1 MMKTKTFDLYDILTS
16 DSVPFTSIFW
26 DCPLCY
32 RTASIRKNDAEYSI
46 SFMPTST
53 NYDLGIVR
61 GNALIVVILT
71 CPSCN
76 KKIVQVGNYSNFKKN
91 IPNRSYD
98 PIYYEMDE
106 HSQCI
111 EEAFVYPFDCRFG
124 DIKTFSHVPELLVND
139 YEEVAKLV
147 HLSPNA
153 AVAFGRRCIERLIL
167 HKWPEVRD
175 TRQDRKVPR
184 LSEMIAWL
192 RSEHPEVNST
202 TLDAIKVLGDKAI
215 HIFDAE
221 NDVAFTYDEAVL
233 VKQVIEDFL
242 IKFFEEEE
250 EKNIRERELQK
261 LTAEVKEKAKA
272 MESLG

>member
-1 MMKTKTFDLYDILTS
+1 MTKAKTFDLYKTLSEDTA
-16 DSVPFTSIFW
+16 PAIFW
-26 DCPLCY
+26 ECPLCH
-32 RTASIRKNDAEYSI
+32 RGATIRKGDAEYLI
-46 SFMPTST
+46 SFTT
-53 NYDLGIVR
+53 TGVDVNLDYER
-61 GNALIVVILT
+61 GDGLVVVILT

-76 KKIVQVGNYSNFKKN
+76 KKIVEVGSYSNCKKI
-91 IPNRSYD
+91 IPTRDYD
-98 PIYYEMDE
+98 PRYYELDQNSM
-106 HSQCI
+106 CL
-111 EEAFVYPFDCRFG
+111 EEALVYPLDCRFG
-124 DIKTFSHVPELLVND
+124 DIKNFVHVPELLVKD

-147 HLSPNA
+147 QLSPNA

-175 TRQDRKVPR
+175 TRKDRKVPH

-192 RSEHPEVNST
+192 KREHPEVNST

-250 EKNIRERELQK
+250 EKNIRERELQR
-261 LTAEVKEKAKA
+261 LTAEVKEKARV

>member
-1 MMKTKTFDLYDILTS
+1 MMKAKTLDLYFALSADFATR
-16 DSVPFTSIFW
+16 VFW
-26 DCPLCY
+26 DCPLCH
-32 RTASIRKNDAEYSI
+32 RTAIIRKNDAEYSI
-46 SFMPTST
+46 SFTPTSD
-53 NYDLGIVR
+53 NNDLGIER
-61 GNALIVVILT
+61 GDALITVILT

-76 KKIVQVGNYSNFKKN
+76 KKIVQVGNYSNFKK
-91 IPNRSYD
+91 IISNRSFDPDYYD
-98 PIYYEMDE
+98 SDE
-106 HSQCI
+106 NSMCV
-111 EEAFVYPFDCRFG
+111 EEAFVYPLDCRFG
-124 DIKTFSHVPELLVND
+124 DIKSFSHVPESLVDD

-147 HLSPNA
+147 QLSPNA

-175 TRQDRKVPR
+175 TRKDRKVPH

-192 RSEHPEVNST
+192 KREHPEVNST

-261 LTAEVKEKAKA
+261 LTAEVKEKARA

>member
-1 MMKTKTFDLYDILTS
+1 MYLPI
-16 DSVPFTSIFW
+16 
-26 DCPLCY
+26 
-32 RTASIRKNDAEYSI
+32 E
-46 SFMPTST
+46 
-53 NYDLGIVR
+53 R
-61 GNALIVVILT
+61 GNALVVVTLI
-71 CPSCN
+71 CPSCK
-76 KKIVQVGNYSNFKKN
+76 KKIVQVGNYSNFMRKLQKRN
-91 IPNRSYD
+91 LD
-98 PIYYEMDE
+98 PIYYNMDE
-106 HSQCI
+106 HSLCI
-111 EEAFVYPFDCRFG
+111 EEAFVYPIDCRFG
-124 DIKTFSHVPELLVND
+124 DIKSFSHVPESLVND

-147 HLSPNA
+147 QLSPNA

-175 TRQDRKVPR
+175 IRNNRKVPH

-192 RSEHPEVNST
+192 KREYPEVNST

-261 LTAEVKEKAKA
+261 LMAEVEEKAKA